1 MPRFTI
7 IIPCFNAAN
16 TILDTLDSIRAQ
28 TCTSWEA
35 ICIDDGSTDL
45 TRELIL
51 DARKQ
56 DNRINLA
63 PNVAK
68 GPSVARNLA
77 AKAYAQGEI
86 LAFCDAD
93 DVWSHSKLAELEIA
107 FADSGVDAAYGKIAF
122 FKDQPAQATV
132 FSTVPEGDLTIPML
146 LGENPVCTMSN
157 IAVRTDVFLASGGF
171 NKDIVHNE
179 DLEWLIRL
187 VGGGACVVGIDLCQV
202 YYRASQHGLSSDLN
216 NMQSSREVALQT
228 ALLYG
233 FRPTPS
239 ANAIYQRYL
248 ARRALRLG
256 QARGDA
262 LRFAI
267 RGICTSP
274 TGFFNSP
281 RRGALTLIAALSSIV
296 LPAGL
301 SQFVFSR

>member
-1 MPRFTI
+1 MPRFSI

-16 TILDTLDSIRAQ
+16 TILDTLDSLRAQ
-28 TCTSWEA
+28 TCTSWEV

-51 DARKQ
+51 DVRKQ
-56 DNRINLA
+56 DKRIKLA

-77 AKAYAQGEI
+77 AKAYARGEI

-93 DVWSHSKLAELEIA
+93 DIWTNSKLAELEIA
-107 FADSGVDAAYGKIAF
+107 FAEPTVDAAYGKIAF

-132 FSTVPEGDLTIPML
+132 FSSVPEGDLTIPML

-171 NKDIVHNE
+171 DQDIVHNE

-187 VGGGACVVGIDLCQV
+187 VGGGARVVAIDLCQV
-202 YYRASQHGLSSDLN
+202 YYRASQQGLSSDLKS
-216 NMQSSREVALQT
+216 MQLSRDVALKS
-228 ALLYG
+228 ALFYG
-233 FRPTPS
+233 FKPTPS

-262 LRFAI
+262 LKFVIKGI
-267 RGICTSP
+267 RTSP
-274 TGFFNSP
+274 AGFFSSP
-281 RRGALTLIAALSSIV
+281 KRGTLTLIGAITSVV
-296 LPAGL
+296 LPMGI
-301 SQFVFSR
+301 SQLVFSR

>member
-1 MPRFTI
+1 MPKFTI

-16 TILDTLDSIRAQ
+16 TILDTLNSIRAQ

-56 DNRINLA
+56 DSRIKLA
-63 PNVAK
+63 PNIAK
-68 GPSVARNLA
+68 GPSIARNLA

-93 DVWSHSKLAELEIA
+93 DVWSQSKLTELEIA
-107 FADSGVDAAYGKIAF
+107 FADSTVDAAYGQIAF
-122 FKDQPAQATV
+122 FKDHPAQATA
-132 FSTVPEGDLTIPML
+132 FSTIPEGNLTIPML

-171 NKDIVHNE
+171 DKDIVHNE

-202 YYRASQHGLSSDLN
+202 FYRASQQGLSSDLN
-216 NMQSSREVALQT
+216 NMQSSRDVALQS

-233 FRPTPS
+233 FKPTPD
-239 ANAIYQRYL
+239 ANAIYYRYL
-248 ARRALRLG
+248 ARRALRLR
-256 QARGDA
+256 QARGHA
-262 LRFAI
+262 LKFAI
-267 RGICTSP
+267 KGVRTSP
-274 TGFFNSP
+274 AGFFSSP
-281 RRGALTLIAALSSIV
+281 RRGALTLLGAIASLV
-296 LPAGL
+296 LPASL
-301 SQFVFSR
+301 THFVFSR